1 MSTKDFQGHLSVSD
15 LEKIIAQSLLDHP
28 KSEIFPIIYE
38 EEQLWVK
45 KARKTGSNLL
55 HKLVY
60 KLTKNP
66 IVIPVENK
74 TPQEALLFESGK
86 LQKLEALS
94 IAVPKVITSNKDY
107 FVIEDCG
114 ATVHHLVKNNLINN
128 PEELFEKIIVQLA
141 KLHNLSE
148 FHGGSQ
154 IKNFTYQ
161 NDKIYFI
168 DFEESFN
175 AEVNIKELQFRDLF
189 LFLFSISKLTIEV
202 DYENLIKKY
211 ITLTKNKDIVEKFH
225 TLTSKVSFLMKV
237 VENSIV
243 WNLIDRDTKSVY
255 RLLQQLQNIPSKA
268 GKPQ

>member
-1 MSTKDFQGHLSVSD
+1 MSTKDFQGPLSVNSMND
-15 LEKIIAQSLLDHP
+15 IIVEKIKDNP
-28 KSEIFPIIYE
+28 KIEIFDIE
-38 EEQLWVK
+38 FKGKKMWVK
-45 KARKTGSNLL
+45 RARGTGSNLL

-60 KLTKNP
+60 RLTKNP

-74 TPQEALLFESGK
+74 TPREALLFESSK
-86 LQKLEALS
+86 LQKLDTLS
-94 IAVPKVITSNKDY
+94 IPVPKVIKIAKEY
-107 FVIEDCG
+107 FIIKDCG
-114 ATVHHLVKNNLINN
+114 ATVHHLVKNNVVDD
-128 PEELFEKIIVQLA
+128 PTELFEKIVIQLA
-141 KLHNLSE
+141 KLHNLSQ

-161 NDKIYFI
+161 NNQVYFI

-211 ITLTKNKDIVEKFH
+211 ITLTKNKDVIEKFH

-268 GKPQ
+268 GEPQ